1 MLCLVIPDEQI
12 IISDVTFHVIVIIAS
27 QWMRLE
33 LSWNRLIIR
42 QFAHYLKKGFH
53 SFQVFAVTF
62 EVLFEL
68 GSLTDFLH
76 HFMEAIKCSNEST

>member
-1 MLCLVIPDEQI
+1 MLNGR
-12 IISDVTFHVIVIIAS
+12 DVARNVSTYPTNPTI
-27 QWMRLE
+27 QTEKM
-33 LSWNRLIIR
+33 
-42 QFAHYLKKGFH
+42 AHYLKKGFH